1 MPIPREAIDAQNEVT
16 ATLSGEED
24 IDPIIQRQVEDD
36 RAGRRRRDLPEEF
49 LQRVFSAQEYAMRHQ
64 GLEEDECCRRR
75 GYVNEWLDSL
85 RWGDRYDDWCNKIA
99 RHVLRERREWTP
111 EERAAEEA
119 REAARKAERE
129 AAGRRAEVLLRD
141 ALSPKQLKELNR
153 RGYFHVVV
161 GDRRFRITRGR
172 SHNIKEVDAR
182 GRILRTLCAHPVEQ
196 VPDAD
201 TMLAQKL
208 WLESLPEE
216 FIKIANVVRVQR
228 RRRMPAGVGQPVVNT
243 RDIDRLVMDRVA
255 EQVARAA
262 EEQARREWQA
272 AEEDM
277 RILEDAAVATTVGVE
292 PAQPETLVPEPAPVP
307 EGQVRAA

>member
-1 MPIPREAIDAQNEVT
+1 MPIPREVVDAQNEVT
-16 ATLSGEED
+16 ASLSGEED

-36 RAGRRRRDLPEEF
+36 RAGRRRRDLPQEF
-49 LQRVFSAQEYAMRHQ
+49 LEKVFSAQEYAMRHQ
-64 GLEEDECCRRR
+64 GLDEDECCRRR

-85 RWGDRYDDWCNKIA
+85 RWGDRYDDWCQKIA
-99 RHVLRERREWTP
+99 RHAFRERREWTP
-111 EERAAEEA
+111 EEKAAEEA
-119 REAARKAERE
+119 KEAARKAERE
-129 AAGRRAEVLLRD
+129 AATRRAETLLRD
-141 ALSPKQLKELNR
+141 SLSQKQLKELKR
-153 RGYFHVVV
+153 RNYFHVIV

-172 SHNIKEVDAR
+172 SHNIKEVDVR
-182 GRILRTLCAHPVEQ
+182 GRILRTLCAHPIEQ

-228 RRRMPAGVGQPVVNT
+228 RRSRNGIGPAVVNT
-243 RDIDRLVMDRVA
+243 RGIDRLVMDRVA
-255 EQVARAA
+255 EQVARVA

-272 AEEDM
+272 AEQDM
-277 RILEDAAVATTVGVE
+277 QILEDAAVATTAGVE
-292 PAQPETLVPEPAPVP
+292 PAQPEAPAPEPTP